1 MTGLVIQLLIPVGTE
16 TASRLLD
23 VKPAS
28 AVFLPSV
35 NAFALLEFALLYH
48 TQ

>member
-16 TASRLLD
+16 SACRLLD

>member
-1 MTGLVIQLLIPVGTE
+1 MTSLVIQLLIPVGTE

-28 AVFLPSV
+28 AVLLPSV
-35 NAFALLEFALLYH
+35 NAFALLEFTLYH
-48 TQ
+48 TR